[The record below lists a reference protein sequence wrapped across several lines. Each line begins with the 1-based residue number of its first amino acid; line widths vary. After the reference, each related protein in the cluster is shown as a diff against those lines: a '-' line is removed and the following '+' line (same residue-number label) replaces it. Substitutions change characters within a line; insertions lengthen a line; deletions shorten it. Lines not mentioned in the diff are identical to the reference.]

1 MRLFGKKSINITL
14 IDDKDISFI
23 FLDGNDEYHLLKKL
37 SHEQF
42 LGTDKESDVIPEI
55 SGNSRLNL
63 LILPDYWI
71 GHASYQFRSRKK
83 LLVEGFIERKLKSE
97 YSSELPWIANF
108 YEYTFYQGLHGEQGV
123 DVYFPHEP
131 KFFQIYEQLEA
142 CDILPAFITSP
153 AFIWEKKLKKMISD
167 FDAGENCFIDLLQ
180 SECFLYFFS
189 KGRFIFSRGITF
201 PDFPTG
207 DHDRF
212 EALTYEINQS
222 LHLFSQ
228 KARSEV
234 GRIYL
239 SSPEEEDAD
248 RLSGMLDIEVEGVHP
263 IFGQAR
269 TISNEAIT
277 VGPISFFDAD
287 DLSPAKKFLC
297 ITHKLRKK
305 AQEWKAVQRTGAV
318 IGILVF
324 LLIGVGS
331 LYLSQSDRFQVKKSD
346 LMPGSDPTQ
355 ALVQYN
361 EALDELI
368 MEVDRPNPS
377 RLILGL
383 VKSLP
388 GNVWMRELEMDIG
401 SGMVDFRGM
410 IRAEDPDMLNILLS
424 GLIDNMKREIPCAET
439 VRIKDVDV
447 EELNNENRTGPR
459 EYLISFRFKVS

>member
-1 MRLFGKKSINITL
+1 MRLFGEKSISITL
-14 IDDKDISFI
+14 IDDDDISFI
-23 FLDGNDEYHLLKKL
+23 FLDGNDEYHLLEKL

-42 LGTDKESDVIPEI
+42 LGIDKDSDITPER
-55 SGNSRLNL
+55 SRGSRLNL
-63 LILPDYWI
+63 LFLPDYWI

-83 LLVEGFIERKLKSE
+83 LLVEGFVERKLNSE

-108 YEYTFYQGLHGEQGV
+108 YEYTFYQDLQGEQGV

-131 KFFQIYEQLEA
+131 KFFQLYEQLEA
-142 CDILPAFITSP
+142 CDILPAFITTP

-167 FDAGENCFIDLLQ
+167 FDAGENCFIDMLQ

-189 KGRFIFSRGITF
+189 KGRFLFSRGITF
-201 PDFPTG
+201 PDFQTG

-239 SSPEEEDAD
+239 SSPGEEDVD

-263 IFGQAR
+263 IFGRSQ
-269 TISNEAIT
+269 TVSGDIT
-277 VGPISFFDAD
+277 SVGPISFFDAD
-287 DLSPAKKFLC
+287 DLSPAKRFLN
-297 ITHKLRKK
+297 ITHKARKK
-305 AQEWKAVQRTGAV
+305 THEWRTVQRAGV
-318 IGILVF
+318 IIGILVF

-331 LYLSQSDRFQVKKSD
+331 LYLLQSDRFRVKKSD
-346 LMPGSDPTQ
+346 IMPGSDPTQ

-361 EALDELI
+361 EVLDELI

-388 GNVWMRELEMDIG
+388 EDVWMREMGMDTG

-410 IRAEDPDMLNILLS
+410 IRADDLERLNILLS
-424 GLIDNMKREIPCAET
+424 GLLDNMKREIPYAET
-439 VRIKDVDV
+439 VRMKDVDI
-447 EELNNENRTGPR
+447 EELKNENRTGPR